1 MNGLPT
7 QSKEYR
13 QRPKRSSN
21 YRSENVGPSPPVP
34 WKNKRKK
41 RNAKKRVARKEQ
53 RSSAVL
59 LIDEADALLGKRT
72 KVKDA
77 FGGKA
82 DMTVCGGPLSRSLSG
97 VKRTCAFALHISAF
111 DPKRTWTRPLTI

>member
-1 MNGLPT
+1 
-7 QSKEYR
+7 
-13 QRPKRSSN
+13 
-21 YRSENVGPSPPVP
+21 VGPSPPVP

-53 RSSAVL
+53 RSDGGVL

-77 FGGKA
+77 HDLLGIAGF
-82 DMTVCGGPLSRSLSG
+82 
-97 VKRTCAFALHISAF
+97 
-111 DPKRTWTRPLTI
+111 LTN

>member
-1 MNGLPT
+1 
-7 QSKEYR
+7 
-13 QRPKRSSN
+13 
-21 YRSENVGPSPPVP
+21 VP

-72 KVKDA
+72 KVEDA
-77 FGGKA
+77 HDLLGIAGF
-82 DMTVCGGPLSRSLSG
+82 
-97 VKRTCAFALHISAF
+97 
-111 DPKRTWTRPLTI
+111 LTN

>member
-1 MNGLPT
+1 
-7 QSKEYR
+7 
-13 QRPKRSSN
+13 
-21 YRSENVGPSPPVP
+21 VGPSPPVP

-77 FGGKA
+77 HDLLGIAGF
-82 DMTVCGGPLSRSLSG
+82 
-97 VKRTCAFALHISAF
+97 
-111 DPKRTWTRPLTI
+111 LTN